1 MRKTIASLSCAA
13 LLLANA
19 AGVLAQTTTV
29 VTNSGS
35 NANISNNSTSTTVV
49 STQQSNNAV
58 VTQSSTNMVNTGG
71 NTLSGNIAP
80 GTGCGTC
87 VSGSVDL
94 TTGAGTASTVQ
105 EVDVNKNT
113 AATEVTGGNATSV
126 MDVVNTGN
134 NLNVNAGATST
145 TVVGTSQTN
154 NAMVSQ
160 GSMNMV
166 NTGGNDLLNNIGN
179 VSATTGAGAAG
190 TVQKVTANENTALTI
205 VQPAP
210 TTVLPPMCGLNPCLG
225 GLVGGNGT
233 YTVVTNT
240 GKNLN
245 VSNNTNNTTVV
256 TTGQSNK
263 LFSMQYAGNFVNT
276 GDNLLKKNIGGTSL
290 TTGAGLGTTLMEL
303 TANKN
308 VAGTAVGSSEMP
320 LGGSLLDVV
329 NTGANAN
336 VSAGATDTTVVGG
349 SQTNF
354 SLLWQKTCNVVTTGV
369 NGVLKN
375 IGVTSTVTG
384 VAGGGV
390 GQSTTANSNMYL
402 VTTGPLGLLGLLA
415 FLL

>member
-19 AGVLAQTTTV
+19 AGVLAQTTTI
-29 VTNSGS
+29 VTNSGTD
-35 NANISNNSTSTTVV
+35 ANISNNSTSTTVV

-58 VTQSSTNMVNTGG
+58 VTQSSNNVVNTGG

-87 VSGSVDL
+87 VSCSVDL

-113 AATEVTGGNATSV
+113 SATEVTGGNATSV
-126 MDVVNTGN
+126 LDVVNTGN
-134 NLNVNAGATST
+134 NLNANAGATST

-154 NAMVSQ
+154 SAMVLQ
-160 GSMNMV
+160 GSTNMV
-166 NTGGNDLLNNIGN
+166 NTGGNELSNNIGN

-256 TTGQSNK
+256 TTEQSNR
-263 LFSMQYAGNFVNT
+263 LYSMQYAGNF
-276 GDNLLKKNIGGTSL
+276 
-290 TTGAGLGTTLMEL
+290 
-303 TANKN
+303 
-308 VAGTAVGSSEMP
+308 
-320 LGGSLLDVV
+320 
-329 NTGANAN
+329 
-336 VSAGATDTTVVGG
+336 
-349 SQTNF
+349 
-354 SLLWQKTCNVVTTGV
+354 
-369 NGVLKN
+369 
-375 IGVTSTVTG
+375 
-384 VAGGGV
+384 
-390 GQSTTANSNMYL
+390 
-402 VTTGPLGLLGLLA
+402 
-415 FLL
+415 